1 MQRIICRFDDGST
14 FLQHLTEPAIAG
26 ATGRGLHFMRDCALP
41 ADQVVRV
48 TIVIEDSGESHDLH
62 MHLDESRPTIADS
75 GRGVCWHYRATP
87 VSEDAPW
94 LEMLAT
100 KHATAR
106 RMTK

>member
-1 MQRIICRFDDGST
+1 MRRIICRFEDGPAFLTSLNRRMFGDPRLT
-14 FLQHLTEPAIAG
+14 FL
-26 ATGRGLHFMRDCALP
+26 
-41 ADQVVRV
+41 ADFPLRSNELVRV